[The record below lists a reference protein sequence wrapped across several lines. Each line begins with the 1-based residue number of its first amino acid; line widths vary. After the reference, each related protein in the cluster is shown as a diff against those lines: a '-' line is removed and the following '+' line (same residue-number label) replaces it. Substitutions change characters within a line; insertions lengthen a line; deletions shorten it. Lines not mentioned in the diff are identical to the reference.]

1 MTNPAW
7 RETERR
13 DGIKEHTSSFTQK
26 YRFGFNNQEQETELG
41 EYYSFEYR
49 VHDARLG
56 RFLSVDPLAPE
67 YPFYSSYQFAGNQ
80 VVWAID
86 IEGLEPYIVTHRSF
100 APWNKFG
107 NFRKKGERDFYG
119 DNRGF
124 SLCSNTIYK
133 NYQNEVSSRVFQSAY
148 IDILDNNSIKIN
160 TLQTHCSITRKV
172 PLNNDNEKSAYGQPA
187 EYIRNKGGKVQL
199 RFEASNPLVNPS
211 PDIDWTLKLNLTK
224 KTYGNENYIQIEASV
239 NGKGFPA
246 YESFITDSKGT
257 SIFLF
262 TLESPKRDK
271 LEEELLF
278 YPLDDRKASANIEI
292 ETNEKGEFTNN
303 IKTFHVNEIKKGW
316 FLWKK
321 TIGKIYVYNEK
332 SYTIQEWNNM
342 MGYKKA
348 APDLEQNEG
357 IGGKQCLK

>member
-107 NFRKKGERDFYG
+107 NFK
-119 DNRGF
+119 
-124 SLCSNTIYK
+124 
-133 NYQNEVSSRVFQSAY
+133 
-148 IDILDNNSIKIN
+148 
-160 TLQTHCSITRKV
+160 
-172 PLNNDNEKSAYGQPA
+172 EKD
-187 EYIRNKGGKVQL
+187 V
-199 RFEASNPLVNPS
+199 
-211 PDIDWTLKLNLTK
+211 
-224 KTYGNENYIQIEASV
+224 
-239 NGKGFPA
+239 
-246 YESFITDSKGT
+246 
-257 SIFLF
+257 
-262 TLESPKRDK
+262 
-271 LEEELLF
+271 
-278 YPLDDRKASANIEI
+278 
-292 ETNEKGEFTNN
+292 FTNN
-303 IKTFHVNEIKKGW
+303 INISCK
-316 FLWKK
+316 
-321 TIGKIYVYNEK
+321 
-332 SYTIQEWNNM
+332 
-342 MGYKKA
+342 
-348 APDLEQNEG
+348 
-357 IGGKQCLK
+357 